1 MYFAFLIECEMYI
14 AFMAILQLDSRPL
27 RPRPFK
33 ISQVG
38 VAMDDERQ
46 MSTLHPKQRGEHA
59 GPPLGGRPSGWICFE
74 GVPQFLQQHKQD
86 RLLVI
91 NDNNSNA

>member
-1 MYFAFLIECEMYI
+1 MYFAFLVECEMYI

-59 GPPLGGRPSGWICFE
+59 GPLWEDVQVDGFVSKVSLSFC
-74 GVPQFLQQHKQD
+74 
-86 RLLVI
+86 
-91 NDNNSNA
+91 SNTTKIVYLS